1 VWTVLTKTA
10 SAERVETAAAAA
22 ASMERGRRVRLVG
35 ELEGFFAGSS
45 ISQNVN
51 GEMREGC
58 RSLHRLIPL
67 RFFWVE
73 FLDDVDAMWVSAGS
87 CALTHSPNQ
96 KPTISGLPYMESTLS
111 SK

>member
-1 VWTVLTKTA
+1 
-10 SAERVETAAAAA
+10 
-22 ASMERGRRVRLVG
+22 VRLVG

-87 CALTHSPNQ
+87 CALTHSPYHFWAARHGIHSFSMIQ
-96 KPTISGLPYMESTLS
+96 
-111 SK
+111 